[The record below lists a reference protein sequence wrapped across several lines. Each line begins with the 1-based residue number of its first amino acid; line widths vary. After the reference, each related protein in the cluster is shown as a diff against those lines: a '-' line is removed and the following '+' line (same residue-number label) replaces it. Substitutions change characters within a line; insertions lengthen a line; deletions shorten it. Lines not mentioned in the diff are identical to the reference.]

1 MHHIQDTTATLATQ
15 TTTRSPNTKMRLQ
28 SVASVL
34 FASAFAQGALH
45 PNEPRNLVN
54 AHDIKPRQT
63 ADSAECATIFEP
75 LVTGLPSLP
84 PDFISFWSD
93 NNPQTKGCLAQPPP
107 SLTSQFAS
115 VYDDFGS
122 WISSN
127 EGVFS
132 SIASKCPQYNF
143 NGGAFA
149 KRADFPAVYTQLPP
163 EAASWLKFATAS
175 GIPPEAASWLKFA
188 TASSIPPEWAAYGS
202 YSPCPASAT
211 TSTAEPTVTPVKTRS
226 ISTPSP
232 VLVNAGDRNKA
243 RSIYFAVVAGMVGA
257 AVAM

>member
-1 MHHIQDTTATLATQ
+1 
-15 TTTRSPNTKMRLQ
+15 MRPQL
-28 SVASVL
+28 VVSVL
-34 FASAFAQGALH
+34 FASAFAQDALH
-45 PNEPRNLVN
+45 PNEAHNLAN
-54 AHDIKPRQT
+54 IKPRQT
-63 ADSAECATIFEP
+63 ADTAECATIFEP

-143 NGGAFA
+143 GGGAFA
-149 KRADFPAVYTQLPP
+149 KRVDFPAVYTELPP
-163 EAASWLKFATAS
+163 EAASWLKFATVS
-175 GIPPEAASWLKFA
+175 G
-188 TASSIPPEWAAYGS
+188 IPPEWAAYGS
-202 YSPCPASAT
+202 YAPCPATAT
-211 TSTAEPTVTPVKTRS
+211 TSTVEPNATPVETGS
-226 ISTPSP
+226 ISTPSA
-232 VLVNAGDRNKA
+232 VLVNVGYRNMA
-243 RSIYFAVVAGMVGA
+243 RPVYFAVVAGMVGA
-257 AVAM
+257 AVVM

>member
-1 MHHIQDTTATLATQ
+1 
-15 TTTRSPNTKMRLQ
+15 MRLQ
-28 SVASVL
+28 PVACVL

-45 PNEPRNLVN
+45 PNEPRDLVN
-54 AHDIKPRQT
+54 ANDIKPRQT

-75 LVTGLPSLP
+75 LVTDLPPLP

-93 NNPQTKGCLAQPPP
+93 NNPQTKGCLAQPPS

-175 GIPPEAASWLKFA
+175 GIPPE
-188 TASSIPPEWAAYGS
+188 WAAYGS

-211 TSTAEPTVTPVKTRS
+211 TSTAEPTATPAETGS

-243 RSIYFAVVAGMVGA
+243 RSLYFAVVAGMVGA

>member
-1 MHHIQDTTATLATQ
+1 
-15 TTTRSPNTKMRLQ
+15 MRPQL
-28 SVASVL
+28 VVSVL
-34 FASAFAQGALH
+34 FASAFALQ

-54 AHDIKPRQT
+54 IKPRQT

-143 NGGAFA
+143 GGGALT
-149 KRADFPAVYTQLPP
+149 KRGDFPAVYTQLPP
-163 EAASWLKFATAS
+163 EAVSWLKFATAS
-175 GIPPEAASWLKFA
+175 GIPPEWV
-188 TASSIPPEWAAYGS
+188 AYGS
-202 YSPCPASAT
+202 YSPCPATAT
-211 TSTAEPTVTPVKTRS
+211 ASTVEPTATPIGTGS
-226 ISTPSP
+226 ISTPSA
-232 VLVNAGDRNKA
+232 VLVNGGDRNTA
-243 RSIYFAVVAGMVGA
+243 RPVSFAVVAGMVGV

>member
-1 MHHIQDTTATLATQ
+1 M
-15 TTTRSPNTKMRLQ
+15 RSHL
-28 SVASVL
+28 VVSVL
-34 FASAFAQGALH
+34 FASAFAQGTF
-45 PNEPRNLVN
+45 NSNGPRDVVN
-54 AHDIKPRQT
+54 IKPRQT

-75 LVTGLPSLP
+75 LVTGLSSLS

-93 NNPQTKGCLAQPPP
+93 NKPQTKGCLAQPPS

-132 SIASKCPQYNF
+132 SVASKCPQYNF
-143 NGGAFA
+143 NGGDFA
-149 KRADFPAVYTQLPP
+149 KRADSSAVYTELPP
-163 EAASWLKFATAS
+163 EAASWLKIATAS
-175 GIPPEAASWLKFA
+175 GIPS
-188 TASSIPPEWAAYGS
+188 EWAAYGS

-211 TSTAEPTVTPVKTRS
+211 TSTVEPTTTPVETGS
-226 ISTPSP
+226 ISTPSA
-232 VLVNAGDRNKA
+232 VLVNGGDRSMA
-243 RSIYFAVVAGMVGA
+243 RPVYFMAIAGMAGA

>member
-1 MHHIQDTTATLATQ
+1 
-15 TTTRSPNTKMRLQ
+15 MRPQL
-28 SVASVL
+28 VVFVL
-34 FASAFAQGALH
+34 FASAFALQ
-45 PNEPRNLVN
+45 PNEPRNLAN
-54 AHDIKPRQT
+54 IKPRQT

-107 SLTSQFAS
+107 SLTSQFGS

-127 EGVFS
+127 EGAFS

-143 NGGAFA
+143 GGNTFA
-149 KRADFPAVYTQLPP
+149 KRADSPAVYTELPP
-163 EAASWLKFATAS
+163 EAASWLKFATVS
-175 GIPPEAASWLKFA
+175 G
-188 TASSIPPEWAAYGS
+188 IPPEWAAYGS
-202 YSPCPASAT
+202 YSPCPATAIP
-211 TSTAEPTVTPVKTRS
+211 STVEPTATPVETGI
-226 ISTPSP
+226 ISTPSAI
-232 VLVNAGDRNKA
+232 LVNGGDRNMA
-243 RSIYFAVVAGMVGA
+243 RPVSFAVVAGMVGV

>member
-1 MHHIQDTTATLATQ
+1 
-15 TTTRSPNTKMRLQ
+15 MRLQ
-28 SVASVL
+28 SLASVL

-45 PNEPRNLVN
+45 PNEPRDLVN
-54 AHDIKPRQT
+54 AHDIQPRQT

-84 PDFISFWSD
+84 SDFISFWSD

-175 GIPPEAASWLKFA
+175 
-188 TASSIPPEWAAYGS
+188 
-202 YSPCPASAT
+202 ASAT
-211 TSTAEPTVTPVKTRS
+211 TSTAEPTATPVETGS
-226 ISTPSP
+226 ISTPSA

-243 RSIYFAVVAGMVGA
+243 RSVYFAVVAGMVGA